1 MAHLLERRQERQS
14 STRRGIRIDSSKYGR
29 SEEGGSSLDV
39 WAALS
44 NTAALRQ
51 GVARDFAARA
61 MEEEGVREVWITEV
75 TKDLHVAVA
84 LTDPTLEVE
93 LRKIFISL
101 VCERLDASEGS
112 LFVFAEEIADW
123 VKAGQR
129 LA

>member
-29 SEEGGSSLDV
+29 SEESGSSLDL

-51 GVARDFAARA
+51 GVARDFAAQA
-61 MEEEGVREVWITEV
+61 MEEGGVREIWVTDV

-84 LTDPTLEVE
+84 LSDPTVEVE
-93 LRKIFISL
+93 LRKIFIAL
-101 VCERLDASEGS
+101 VCERLDPSEGS
-112 LFVFAEEIADW
+112 LFVFAEEVADW
-123 VKAGQR
+123 VRTGQR